1 MYENE
6 NQSFDNREQDYHY
19 TNTPEQQAPTRPR
32 KKNTNA
38 ARIAK
43 KAGAIALS
51 AVLFGGV
58 ASGTFLGVNYAAG
71 YRNNASTAASS
82 ESASASSQTASSSS
96 SLLKATTPVSTG
108 SAASSGSLDVSSV
121 AESVMP
127 SIVSITNKSVQEVQ
141 NYFSM
146 FGYGGQAQE
155 VESTSVGSGIIIGK
169 NDTELLIV
177 TNNHVVEGADTLS
190 ASFIDNSVYEATIKG
205 TDSDNDLAVIAVPL
219 SSISDDTMSQIA
231 VAAVGDSDS
240 LKVGEQVV
248 AIGNALGYGQS
259 VTTGIVSAT
268 DRTLSSS
275 DSSDSNAL
283 ISSTVTTKETPTY
296 IQTDAA
302 INPGNSGGAL
312 VNTRGELVGINTLI
326 KSQTGTYMG
335 YSFAI
340 PSAIV
345 KKVVVDLKEYGV
357 VQRALLGVS
366 YREIDEEFV
375 EAFGEEYGIRE
386 TGGVYVADVSEDGA
400 AKAAGIRKGDVITAI
415 DGIRLGNN
423 TNLAE
428 IMSRYRPNDKVTI
441 SVKRDGK
448 TKQFEVVLRNK
459 AGKAELLSRDYV
471 DVAESLGGRFAEIN
485 DRTRRELRIENGIR
499 VTEVR
504 PGGVLA
510 RARVKEGFVITH
522 INDRPIRSVADLDRV
537 TGPVTYIEGVYPNG
551 RAISYSLVQ

>member
-32 KKNTNA
+32 KKNTSA

-82 ESASASSQTASSSS
+82 ESASASSQTTSSSS

-248 AIGNALGYGQS
+248 
-259 VTTGIVSAT
+259 TTGIVSAT

-312 VNTRGELVGINTLI
+312 VNMKGEVIGINSAKLASTEVE
-326 KSQTGTYMG
+326 GMG
-335 YSFAI
+335 YAI
-340 PSAIV
+340 PITRVSSIIEELMNETTRT
-345 KKVVVDLKEYGV
+345 KVADSQKSSIGIAGITVDSNIN
-357 VQRALLGVS
+357 A
-366 YREIDEEFV
+366 
-375 EAFGEEYGIRE
+375 AYGIPA
-386 TGGVYVADVSEDGA
+386 GVYVASVTPGSGA
-400 AKAAGIRKGDVITAI
+400 EAAGIRKGDVIT
-415 DGIRLGNN
+415 
-423 TNLAE
+423 
-428 IMSRYRPNDKVTI
+428 KF
-441 SVKRDGK
+441 DGK
-448 TKQFEVVLRNK
+448 TVSTIQELKEKLQYYAAGEAVSITVQSPGEGGIYTEKELTITLSSAQSSEESQSTDNTQAAPEKGNGTHK
-459 AGKAELLSRDYV
+459 AMGYQ
-471 DVAESLGGRFAEIN
+471 N
-485 DRTRRELRIENGIR
+485 
-499 VTEVR
+499 
-504 PGGVLA
+504 
-510 RARVKEGFVITH
+510 
-522 INDRPIRSVADLDRV
+522 
-537 TGPVTYIEGVYPNG
+537 
-551 RAISYSLVQ
+551 

>member
-32 KKNTNA
+32 KKNTSA

-82 ESASASSQTASSSS
+82 ESASASSQTTSSSS

-108 SAASSGSLDVSSV
+108 STASSGSLDVSSV

-275 DSSDSNAL
+275 DSDDSNAL

-312 VNTRGELVGINTLI
+312 VNMKGEVIGINSAKLASTEVEGI
-326 KSQTGTYMG
+326 G
-335 YSFAI
+335 YAI
-340 PSAIV
+340 PMSVAKPIIESLIQDGKYTNENQAYLGIKGGDV
-345 KKVVVDLKEYGV
+345 SSEMVAYGFP
-357 VQRALLGVS
+357 Q
-366 YREIDEEFV
+366 
-375 EAFGEEYGIRE
+375 
-386 TGGVYVADVSEDGA
+386 GVYVSSVSAGSGA
-400 AKAAGIRKGDVITAI
+400 ANAGLQEGDIITAVDSTKI
-415 DGIRLGNN
+415 SSMTELQSALKSYKAG
-423 TNLAE
+423 
-428 IMSRYRPNDKVTI
+428 DKVTLTVARQ
-441 SVKRDGK
+441 SGRKYEESKV
-448 TKQFEVVLRNK
+448 EVT
-459 AGKAELLSRDYV
+459 LSSAKD
-471 DVAESLGGRFAEIN
+471 I
-485 DRTRRELRIENGIR
+485 
-499 VTEVR
+499 
-504 PGGVLA
+504 
-510 RARVKEGFVITH
+510 
-522 INDRPIRSVADLDRV
+522 
-537 TGPVTYIEGVYPNG
+537 
-551 RAISYSLVQ
+551 QQ

>member
-6 NQSFDNREQDYHY
+6 NQSFDNREQDYQY

-259 VTTGIVSAT
+259 VTTGIVSAVNRALSNNSSDT
-268 DRTLSSS
+268 QDSNSSS
-275 DSSDSNAL
+275 DDSSSA
-283 ISSTVTTKETPTY
+283 TY

-312 VNTRGELVGINTLI
+312 LNMNGEVIGINSAKLASTEVEGMGYAIPISRVSDIIDNLMNQTTRTKVDSDKQGTIGIKGINVTSDVQEKYNLPEGIYVSEVTSGSAAEKAGITSGSVITKFDGKSVTDIESLQDLLQYYKAGETVELTLQVPDSDSYKEKTVSI
-326 KSQTGTYMG
+326 SLGSKSDISSDGNSQTN
-335 YSFAI
+335 
-340 PSAIV
+340 
-345 KKVVVDLKEYGV
+345 
-357 VQRALLGVS
+357 
-366 YREIDEEFV
+366 
-375 EAFGEEYGIRE
+375 
-386 TGGVYVADVSEDGA
+386 
-400 AKAAGIRKGDVITAI
+400 
-415 DGIRLGNN
+415 GNGN
-423 TNLAE
+423 
-428 IMSRYRPNDKVTI
+428 S
-441 SVKRDGK
+441 
-448 TKQFEVVLRNK
+448 
-459 AGKAELLSRDYV
+459 
-471 DVAESLGGRFAEIN
+471 N
-485 DRTRRELRIENGIR
+485 DRQQ
-499 VTEVR
+499 
-504 PGGVLA
+504 GG
-510 RARVKEGFVITH
+510 
-522 INDRPIRSVADLDRV
+522 
-537 TGPVTYIEGVYPNG
+537 
-551 RAISYSLVQ
+551 SYSPASAFSIR

>member
-1 MYENE
+1 M
-6 NQSFDNREQDYHY
+6 
-19 TNTPEQQAPTRPR
+19 
-32 KKNTNA
+32 
-38 ARIAK
+38 
-43 KAGAIALS
+43 
-51 AVLFGGV
+51 
-58 ASGTFLGVNYAAG
+58 
-71 YRNNASTAASS
+71 
-82 ESASASSQTASSSS
+82 
-96 SLLKATTPVSTG
+96 
-108 SAASSGSLDVSSV
+108 
-121 AESVMP
+121 
-127 SIVSITNKSVQEVQ
+127 Q

-312 VNTRGELVGINTLI
+312 VNMKGEVIGINSAKLASTEVE
-326 KSQTGTYMG
+326 GMG
-335 YSFAI
+335 YAI
-340 PSAIV
+340 PITRVSSIIEELMNETTRT
-345 KKVVVDLKEYGV
+345 KVADSQKSSIGIAGITVDSNIN
-357 VQRALLGVS
+357 A
-366 YREIDEEFV
+366 
-375 EAFGEEYGIRE
+375 AYGIPA
-386 TGGVYVADVSEDGA
+386 GVYVASVTQGSGAEAA
-400 AKAAGIRKGDVITAI
+400 AKAHSLSCLTTAAFSDQLLLDSVLISHRFVSSVSSFCRSGLRVVGRLAFFRALCRGKGDGQLLFCISAALAGRLYRNRNRFSCCIVLQLLFQFLNGADGLAIEFCDDITLPRRGAVASATI
-415 DGIRLGNN
+415 YPC
-423 TNLAE
+423 AE
-428 IMSRYRPNDKVTI
+428 CASP
-441 SVKRDGK
+441 
-448 TKQFEVVLRNK
+448 
-459 AGKAELLSRDYV
+459 
-471 DVAESLGGRFAEIN
+471 
-485 DRTRRELRIENGIR
+485 
-499 VTEVR
+499 
-504 PGGVLA
+504 
-510 RARVKEGFVITH
+510 
-522 INDRPIRSVADLDRV
+522 RSVF
-537 TGPVTYIEGVYPNG
+537 
-551 RAISYSLVQ
+551 IS

>member
-6 NQSFDNREQDYHY
+6 NQSFDNREQDYQY

-275 DSSDSNAL
+275 DSDDSNAL

-312 VNTRGELVGINTLI
+312 VNMKGEVIGINSAKLASTEVE
-326 KSQTGTYMG
+326 GMG
-335 YSFAI
+335 YAI
-340 PSAIV
+340 PITRVSSIIEELMNETTRT
-345 KKVVVDLKEYGV
+345 KVADSQKSSIGIAGITVDSNIN
-357 VQRALLGVS
+357 A
-366 YREIDEEFV
+366 
-375 EAFGEEYGIRE
+375 AYGIP
-386 TGGVYVADVSEDGA
+386 TGVYVASVTPGSGA
-400 AKAAGIRKGDVITAI
+400 EAAGIRKGDVIT
-415 DGIRLGNN
+415 
-423 TNLAE
+423 
-428 IMSRYRPNDKVTI
+428 KF
-441 SVKRDGK
+441 DGK
-448 TKQFEVVLRNK
+448 AVSTIQELKEKLQYYAAGEAVSITVQSPGEGGIYTEKELTITLSSAQSSEESQSTDNTQAAPEKGNGTHK
-459 AGKAELLSRDYV
+459 AMGYRTESDNSLFKKVSYNMKKPVGMEENSSVPTGFFCSLQLTLPLLSP
-471 DVAESLGGRFAEIN
+471 AGSC
-485 DRTRRELRIENGIR
+485 
-499 VTEVR
+499 
-504 PGGVLA
+504 
-510 RARVKEGFVITH
+510 
-522 INDRPIRSVADLDRV
+522 
-537 TGPVTYIEGVYPNG
+537 
-551 RAISYSLVQ
+551 